1 MFHNIQKQLIF
12 TLWLYKP
19 ELNIDH
25 NPHQQSLLLS
35 KRSEFWQSLVG
46 SDQVSISPD
55 LDPQGKGV
63 WGPGVVGEFP
73 KYISFHV

>member
-55 LDPQGKGV
+55 LDPKVKGF
-63 WGPGVVGEFP
+63 GARGLLENSPN
-73 KYISFHV
+73 I

>member
-1 MFHNIQKQLIF
+1 MFHYTQKQLIF

-55 LDPQGKGV
+55 LDP
-63 WGPGVVGEFP
+63 
-73 KYISFHV
+73 